1 MGELK
6 KNEAQF
12 HLSGASCLLCL
23 VLLLLMGTGYN
34 AAAHK
39 LKAAARSAILLPMP
53 LKTIP
58 LVINDWNGKDIQ
70 LPETV
75 IKAAS
80 NDDYVNRLYIN
91 RNSNMWVNIY
101 IAYSARPRTMLGH
114 RPDICYVGA
123 GWVCDSSENSSFRT
137 SAGQELPCLIH
148 RFHKPDGS
156 GDEMVVLNFYM
167 VNGLVSADEK
177 LFSGLQWR
185 TPNIAGNPAR
195 YVAQIQISSSVE
207 TTVRR
212 TAAELSPTM
221 MSFLPD
227 EKGNVNALLRAAA
240 NTDIVGEKVQVG
252 N

>member
-1 MGELK
+1 MGAA
-6 KNEAQF
+6 KNTNSQF
-12 HLSGASCLLCL
+12 HLSGISCFLCL
-23 VLLLLMGTGYN
+23 ILLILFGISYRGT
-34 AAAHK
+34 
-39 LKAAARSAILLPMP
+39 AARFRSIT
-53 LKTIP
+53 KTP
-58 LVINDWNGKDIQ
+58 IQ
-70 LPETV
+70 LPVSLKRIPLEINEWDGRDIELPDSV
-75 IKAAS
+75 IQAAA

-91 RNSNMWVNIY
+91 RNSNAWVNLY

-123 GWVCDSSENSSFRT
+123 GWICDSSEKSNFDT
-137 SAGQELPCLIH
+137 IDGKKLPCLIH

-156 GDEMVVLNFYM
+156 GDEMVVLNFYV

-185 TPNIAGNPAR
+185 SPNIGGNAAR
-195 YVAQIQISSSVE
+195 YVAQIQVSSAIE

-212 TAAELSPTM
+212 TAGELAQTM

-227 EKGNVNALLRAAA
+227 EKGNVSAVMTAAA
-240 NTDIVGEKVQVG
+240 KQGLLEKDTHVK